1 MACLFLRHGSRAI
14 IVVAQSPVHRPMNYG
29 SRNNMLDPVRAKL
42 RVVGFTA
49 GAFAGGVLLASG
61 LDWTAGSHAATLLQT
76 TAQPSSSEVRPVQEL
91 SQAFISIAE
100 SVTPAVVS
108 IETERT
114 PRAGRRTRPDE
125 DDGEGG
131 MPFGFPFPQQGP
143 RVPQEASGSGF
154 LITADGYIMTN
165 NHVIAD
171 ADEIH
176 VVLSDNRN
184 LPARVIGRD
193 PLTDIAVIKIDGDGF
208 PAVRLGRSE
217 GVRIGEWVLAIGNP
231 LDLGTTVT
239 SGIVSA
245 QGRSLNNLIGSNAG
259 ENRRWAIEDFIQ
271 TDAPINPGNSGGPL
285 VNLRGEVVGVNSA
298 IASPTGLYAG
308 YGFAVPIDL
317 ARKVGDDLI
326 RYGRVRRPAVGI
338 SVTNVAPEDAEV
350 YRLERIQGV
359 VAQDFPAGSPAREA
373 GVRQGDVIVAV
384 DGRPVERVGQ
394 FQRMIA
400 TKQPGETVTLEVIR
414 YGDRRRIQV
423 RLMEA
428 PTAPEQ
434 AAAPPAAAQPET
446 ATLLGVGVSV
456 ITPQHVR
463 EYEFPADAAGLVV
476 TEVENYSA
484 AARYGLGEGTRILA
498 VDGQEVRDVAAF
510 RRAVERK
517 RAGDIVSLRVIF
529 LSGESGILNVR
540 LPG

>member
-1 MACLFLRHGSRAI
+1 
-14 IVVAQSPVHRPMNYG
+14 
-29 SRNNMLDPVRAKL
+29 MLDPVRAKL
-42 RVVGFTA
+42 RVVGVTA

-61 LDWTAGSHAATLLQT
+61 LDWTAGSHASTLLQT
-76 TAQPSSSEVRPVQEL
+76 PEQPSSSEVRPVQEL
-91 SQAFISIAE
+91 SQAFITIAE
-100 SVTPAVVS
+100 SVTPSVVS

-114 PRAGRRTRPDE
+114 PRARRRGQEDE
-125 DDGEGG
+125 EG
-131 MPFGFPFPQQGP
+131 MFPFGFPFPQQGP

-154 LITADGYIMTN
+154 LISDDGYIVTN
-165 NHVIAD
+165 NHVVAD
-171 ADEIH
+171 ADEIN

-184 LPARVIGRD
+184 LRARLVGRD
-193 PLTDIAVIKIDGDGF
+193 PLTDIAVIKIDGEGF

-317 ARKVGDDLI
+317 ARKVADDLI

-338 SVTNVAPEDAEV
+338 SVTNVRPEDAEV

-359 VAQDFPAGSPAREA
+359 VAQDFPEGSPAREA
-373 GVRQGDVIVAV
+373 GVRQGDVIVSV

-400 TKQPGETVTLEVIR
+400 TRQPGETVTLELIR
-414 YGDRRRIQV
+414 YGDHRRVEV

-428 PTAPEQ
+428 PTAADTPSGER
-434 AAAPPAAAQPET
+434 PAGNDAPET
-446 ATLLGVGVSV
+446 ETSTLLGVGVSV
-456 ITPQHVR
+456 VTPEHVR
-463 EYEFPADAAGLVV
+463 EYELPADATGLVV

-484 AARYGLGEGTRILA
+484 AARYGLSEGTRILA
-498 VDGQEVRDVAAF
+498 VDGQEVRDVAGF

-517 RAGDIVSLRVIF
+517 GPGDVVSLRVIF
-529 LSGESGILNVR
+529 STGENGILNVR
-540 LPG
+540 LPD

>member
-1 MACLFLRHGSRAI
+1 
-14 IVVAQSPVHRPMNYG
+14 
-29 SRNNMLDPVRAKL
+29 MLDPVRAKL
-42 RVVGFTA
+42 KLVGVTA

-61 LDWTAGSHAATLLQT
+61 LDWTTGSHAATLLQT
-76 TAQPSSSEVRPVQEL
+76 TSQPSSSDVRPVQEL

-114 PRAGRRTRPDE
+114 PRARRGQPDE
-125 DDGEGG
+125 DEGL
-131 MPFGFPFPQQGP
+131 PFSFPFPQQGP
-143 RVPQEASGSGF
+143 RRPQEASGSGF
-154 LITADGYIMTN
+154 LISEDGHIITN
-165 NHVIAD
+165 NHVVAD
-171 ADEIH
+171 ADQIN

-184 LPARVIGRD
+184 LRARLIGRD
-193 PLTDIAVIKIDGDGF
+193 PLTDIAVIKIDGERF

-259 ENRRWAIEDFIQ
+259 TDRRWAIEDFIQ

-317 ARKVGDDLI
+317 ARKVAEDLI
-326 RYGRVRRPAVGI
+326 RHGRVRRPAVGI
-338 SVTNVAPEDAEV
+338 SVTNVRPEDAEV
-350 YRLERIQGV
+350 YRLTRIQGV
-359 VAQDFPAGSPAREA
+359 VAQDFPEGSPARQA

-384 DGRPVERVGQ
+384 DGRAVERVGQ

-400 TKQPGETVTLEVIR
+400 THQPGESVTLDLIR
-414 YGDRRRIQV
+414 YGDRRRIEV

-428 PTAPEQ
+428 PTAGEEARVERPARNE
-434 AAAPPAAAQPET
+434 APASET
-446 ATLLGVGVSV
+446 STRLGIGVSV
-456 ITPQHVR
+456 LTPELAR
-463 EYEFPADAAGLVV
+463 RYEIEGEASGLVV
-476 TEVENYSA
+476 TNIANYSA
-484 AARYGLGEGTRILA
+484 AARYGITEGTRILA
-498 VDGQEVRDVAAF
+498 VDGTEVRDVAAF
-510 RRAVERK
+510 RRATERK
-517 RAGDIVSLRVIF
+517 GPGDVVSLRVIF
-529 LSGESGILNVR
+529 PAGENGILNVR
-540 LPG
+540 LPE

>member
-1 MACLFLRHGSRAI
+1 
-14 IVVAQSPVHRPMNYG
+14 
-29 SRNNMLDPVRAKL
+29 MLDPVRAKL
-42 RVVGFTA
+42 KLVGVTA

-61 LDWTAGSHAATLLQT
+61 LDWTTGSHAATLLQT

-114 PRAGRRTRPDE
+114 PRTSARRGQPN
-125 DDGEGG
+125 DDNEME
-131 MPFGFPFPQQGP
+131 MPFGLPFPQQRGP
-143 RVPQEASGSGF
+143 RVPQGASGSGF
-154 LITADGYIMTN
+154 LISDDGYIITN
-165 NHVIAD
+165 NHVVAEAD
-171 ADEIH
+171 QIN

-184 LPARVIGRD
+184 LRARLIGRD
-193 PLTDIAVIKIDGDGF
+193 PLTDIAVIKVDGERF

-245 QGRSLNNLIGSNAG
+245 QGRTLNNLIGSNAG
-259 ENRRWAIEDFIQ
+259 ANGRWASEDFIQ

-317 ARKVGDDLI
+317 ARKVAEDLI
-326 RYGRVRRPAVGI
+326 RHGRVRRPAVGI
-338 SVTNVAPEDAEV
+338 SVTNVRPEDAEV
-350 YRLERIQGV
+350 YRLQRIQGV
-359 VAQDFPAGSPAREA
+359 VAQDFPDGSPARAA
-373 GVRQGDVIVAV
+373 GVRQGDVIISV

-400 TKQPGETVTLEVIR
+400 TRQPGETVRLELIR
-414 YGDRRRIQV
+414 YGDRRQVEV

-428 PTAPEQ
+428 PTATDD
-434 AAAPPAAAQPET
+434 APRAERPARSEPAERSTQ
-446 ATLLGVGVSV
+446 LGIGVSV
-456 ITPQHVR
+456 LTPELAR
-463 EYEFPADAAGLVV
+463 EYELPADAMGLVV

-484 AARYGLGEGTRILA
+484 AARYNITEGTRILA
-498 VDGQEVRDVAAF
+498 VDGQEVRDVASF
-510 RRAVERK
+510 RRAAERK
-517 RAGDIVSLRVIF
+517 GPGDVASLRVVF
-529 LSGESGILNVR
+529 PTGENGILNVR
-540 LPG
+540 LPER

>member
-1 MACLFLRHGSRAI
+1 
-14 IVVAQSPVHRPMNYG
+14 
-29 SRNNMLDPVRAKL
+29 MLDPVRAKL
-42 RVVGFTA
+42 KLVGVTA
-49 GAFAGGVLLASG
+49 GAFAGGVLIASG

-76 TAQPSSSEVRPVQEL
+76 TAQPSTSEVRPVQEL

-114 PRAGRRTRPDE
+114 PRSRRRGGQPDDE
-125 DDGEGG
+125 EGG
-131 MPFGFPFPQQGP
+131 LPFGFPFPQQPGP

-154 LITADGYIMTN
+154 LISDDGHIITN
-165 NHVIAD
+165 NHVVAD
-171 ADEIH
+171 ADQIH

-184 LPARVIGRD
+184 LRARLIGRD
-193 PLTDIAVIKIDGDGF
+193 PLTDIAVIKIDGERF

-259 ENRRWAIEDFIQ
+259 SNGRWAIEDFIQ

-317 ARKVGDDLI
+317 ARKVAEDLI

-338 SVTNVAPEDAEV
+338 SVTNVRPEDAEV
-350 YRLERIQGV
+350 YRLTRIQGV
-359 VAQDFPAGSPAREA
+359 VAQDFPEGSPARQA

-384 DGRPVERVGQ
+384 DGRAVERVGQ

-400 TKQPGETVTLEVIR
+400 TRQPGESVALDVIR
-414 YGDRRRIQV
+414 YGDRRRIEV

-428 PTAPEQ
+428 PTAGQEPRAERPAQ
-434 AAAPPAAAQPET
+434 APATSTP
-446 ATLLGVGVSV
+446 LGIGVSV
-456 ITPQHVR
+456 LTPELAR
-463 EYEFPADAAGLVV
+463 RYEIQGEASGLVV
-476 TEVENYSA
+476 TEIANYSA
-484 AARYGLGEGTRILA
+484 AARYGITEGTRILG
-498 VDGQEVRDVAAF
+498 VDGTDVRDVAAF
-510 RRAVERK
+510 RRATERK
-517 RAGDIVSLRVIF
+517 GAGDVVSLRVVF
-529 LSGESGILNVR
+529 PTGENGILNVR
-540 LPG
+540 LPE

>member
-1 MACLFLRHGSRAI
+1 
-14 IVVAQSPVHRPMNYG
+14 
-29 SRNNMLDPVRAKL
+29 
-42 RVVGFTA
+42 
-49 GAFAGGVLLASG
+49 
-61 LDWTAGSHAATLLQT
+61 
-76 TAQPSSSEVRPVQEL
+76 VRPVQEL

-114 PRAGRRTRPDE
+114 PRARTRRGAQPDDE
-125 DDGEGG
+125 EME

-154 LITADGYIMTN
+154 LISQDGYIITN
-165 NHVIAD
+165 NHVVAD
-171 ADEIH
+171 ADQIN

-184 LPARVIGRD
+184 LRARLVGRD
-193 PLTDIAVIKIDGDGF
+193 PLTDIAVIKVEGEGF

-217 GVRIGEWVLAIGNP
+217 SVRIGEWVLAIGNP

-245 QGRSLNNLIGSNAG
+245 QGRTLNNLIGSNAG
-259 ENRRWAIEDFIQ
+259 ENRRWAIEDFVQ

-317 ARKVGDDLI
+317 ARKVAEDLI
-326 RYGRVRRPAVGI
+326 RHGRVRRPAVGI
-338 SVTNVAPEDAEV
+338 SVTNVRPEDAEV
-350 YRLERIQGV
+350 YGLERIQGV
-359 VAQDFPAGSPAREA
+359 VAQDFPDGSPARAA

-400 TKQPGETVTLEVIR
+400 TRQPGETVRLEVIR
-414 YGDRRRIQV
+414 YGDRRSVEV

-428 PTAPEQ
+428 PTAGEEARAQ
-434 AAAPPAAAQPET
+434 APAPAAPNAET
-446 ATLLGVGVSV
+446 ATQLGVGVSV
-456 ITPQHVR
+456 LTPELAR
-463 EYEFPADAAGLVV
+463 RYELPANSTGLVV
-476 TEVENYSA
+476 TEVANYSA
-484 AARYGLGEGTRILA
+484 AARYGITEGTRIQA
-498 VDGQEVRDVAAF
+498 VDGQEVGDVASF
-510 RRAVERK
+510 RRAVGRK
-517 RAGDIVSLRVIF
+517 GAGDVLSLRVIF
-529 LSGESGILNVR
+529 PAGENGIVNVR
-540 LPG
+540 LPE